1 MGFVVDAQEG
11 CARGF
16 EVEGFFYAGDEFW
29 IGIPTVGDVF
39 GFVAAC
45 AEVDGCAF
53 ESARW
58 CARDAAISFDEV
70 FEAAFGVGGGLL
82 ALFFVGNVDEEFDDA
97 TVFAFR
103 NLVVEGMDD
112 YAPLTQAEFVKL
124 GVVYIAGEA
133 GVIPEE
139 QTTRAVGWDLVFR
152 EHAVEVVAACCG
164 AA

>member
-1 MGFVVDAQEG
+1 MDAQEG

-16 EVEGFFYAGDEFW
+16 EVEGFFYAGGKFW
-29 IGIPTVGDVF
+29 IGIPAMGDVF

-45 AEVDGCAF
+45 AEVDGGTF
-53 ESARW
+53 EAARW

-82 ALFFVGNVDEEFDDA
+82 TLFFVGDVDEKFDNA

-103 NLVVEGMDD
+103 NLVIERMDD

-133 GVIPEE
+133 GVVPEE
-139 QTTRAVGWDLVFR
+139 ETTWSIGWDLVFR
-152 EHAVEVVAACCG
+152 DHAVEVVAACCG